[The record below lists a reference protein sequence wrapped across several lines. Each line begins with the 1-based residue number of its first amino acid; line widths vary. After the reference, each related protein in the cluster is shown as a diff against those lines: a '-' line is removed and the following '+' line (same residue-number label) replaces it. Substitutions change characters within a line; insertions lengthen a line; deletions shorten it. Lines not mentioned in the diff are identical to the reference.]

1 MNKVLTA
8 CRIKW
13 LAIVAIMSL
22 GCTPVLTQTLLPSE
36 RDRNFDY
43 CFSVNGFEYD
53 TLMTEP
59 VSIAVDA
66 RKGRIYVADA
76 KADRIL
82 VLSLQGIPQKAVG
95 KGNVKSPVSLAVDK
109 AGNLYIAESD
119 SSQIKIIDSKGE
131 VSSFG
136 IPAEDAEKSP
146 RPGRMTVDYD
156 DNLYVVDKTSQRIL
170 VFDKERKLKLKIGE
184 RGSKRGQ
191 FGSLQDVA
199 VDRQGRIYALD
210 SEGTPVQVFD
220 GKGKY
225 IYRFGFKGDG
235 LEDVSLP
242 SGIFTDQ
249 NGQVWIVDRGQH
261 CLKVFDRSGTFL
273 RKFGTYGTENGK
285 LFQPVDAEI
294 DNFGRVYVLE
304 AGAKRLQGF
313 ALSRP
318 YEPLVP
324 AF

>member
-1 MNKVLTA
+1 MA
-8 CRIKW
+8 
-13 LAIVAIMSL
+13 L
-22 GCTPVLTQTLLPSE
+22 GCTPVLTQVLVPSE
-36 RDRNFDY
+36 RDRNFDH
-43 CFSVNGFEYD
+43 CFSVNSYEYD

-59 VSIAVDA
+59 VSIAIDTRA
-66 RKGRIYVADA
+66 GCIYVADA
-76 KADRIL
+76 KADQIL
-82 VLSLQGIPQKAVG
+82 TLSLQGIPRKAIG
-95 KGNVKSPVSLAVDK
+95 SGNVKSPIGLAVDK
-109 AGNLYIAESD
+109 AGNLYITERD
-119 SSQIKIIDSKGE
+119 SIDIKIIDSKGE
-131 VSSFG
+131 VSSLI
-136 IPAEDAEKSP
+136 IPTEDGEKSP
-146 RPGRMTVDYD
+146 RPGRMVVDYD

-170 VFDKERKLKLKIGE
+170 IFDKERKLKLKIGKP
-184 RGSKRGQ
+184 GPKRGQ
-191 FGSLQDVA
+191 FRSLEDVA

-220 GKGKY
+220 RKGKY

-235 LEDVSLP
+235 MEDISLP

-285 LFQPVDAEI
+285 LFQPVDADI

-318 YEPLVP
+318 YEPFVP

>member
-1 MNKVLTA
+1 MFKPR
-8 CRIKW
+8 RIKW
-13 LAIVAIMSL
+13 LAAIAITAL
-22 GCTPVLTQTLLPSE
+22 GCTPVLAQILIPSE
-36 RDRNFDY
+36 RDRNFDWY
-43 CFSVNGFEYD
+43 FSVNGYEYD
-53 TLMTEP
+53 TRMTEP
-59 VSIAVDA
+59 VSIAIDTRV
-66 RKGRIYVADA
+66 GRIYVADA
-76 KADRIL
+76 KADQIL
-82 VLSLQGIPQKAVG
+82 ALSVQGIPQEAVG
-95 KGNVKSPVSLAVDK
+95 RGKVKSPIGLAVDK
-109 AGNLYIAESD
+109 VGNVYVSESD
-119 SSQIKIIDSKGE
+119 GGQIKVINSKGE
-131 VSSFG
+131 VSSLD
-136 IPAEDAEKSP
+136 IPAEDGQKSP
-146 RPGRMTVDYD
+146 RPERMVIDHD

-184 RGSKRGQ
+184 PGSKRGQ
-191 FGSLQDVA
+191 FRSLEDVA

-220 GKGKY
+220 RKGKY

-235 LEDVSLP
+235 MEDISLP

-249 NGQVWIVDRGQH
+249 SGQVWIVDRGQH
-261 CLKVFDRSGTFL
+261 CLKVFDRTGTFL

-318 YEPLVP
+318 YEPFVP

>member
-1 MNKVLTA
+1 MNTVLTTY
-8 CRIKW
+8 RIKW
-13 LAIVAIMSL
+13 LAMVTIVVL
-22 GCTPVLTQTLLPSE
+22 GCTPVLTQVVVPSE

-43 CFSVNGFEYD
+43 CFSVNGYEYD
-53 TLMTEP
+53 TLMMEP
-59 VSIAVDA
+59 VSIAIDTRA
-66 RKGRIYVADA
+66 GRIYVADG
-76 KADRIL
+76 KADQIL
-82 VLSLQGIPQKAVG
+82 TLSLQGIPQKAVG
-95 KGNVKSPVSLAVDK
+95 RGNVKSPIGLAVDK
-109 AGNLYIAESD
+109 AGNLYIAERD
-119 SSQIKIIDSKGE
+119 SSEVKIVDSKGE
-131 VSSFG
+131 VSSLV
-136 IPAEDAEKSP
+136 IPAEDGEKSS
-146 RPGRMTVDYD
+146 RPGRMIVDYD

-170 VFDKERKLKLKIGE
+170 IFDKERKLKLKIGE
-184 RGSKRGQ
+184 PGSNRGQ
-191 FGSLQDVA
+191 FRSLEDVA

-220 GKGKY
+220 RKGKY

-235 LEDVSLP
+235 MEDISLP

-273 RKFGTYGTENGK
+273 RKFGTYGPENGK
-285 LFQPVDAEI
+285 LFQPVDGDI

-304 AGAKRLQGF
+304 AGAKRLQAF

-318 YEPLVP
+318 YEPFVP